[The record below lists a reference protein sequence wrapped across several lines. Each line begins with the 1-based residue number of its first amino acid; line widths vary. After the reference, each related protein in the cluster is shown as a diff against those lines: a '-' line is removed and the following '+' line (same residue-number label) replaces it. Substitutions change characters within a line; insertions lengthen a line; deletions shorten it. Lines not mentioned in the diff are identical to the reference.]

1 MPVTRD
7 DAQDLQRPT
16 LSELEQ
22 VSAALARFRTD
33 DLRNAVRRYVRTEK
47 AHGMPPETVLA
58 RLKVLVGGIP
68 PSRFG
73 SDYTLEIQRAL
84 VSAVVAW
91 CISAYYDEP

>member
-22 VSAALARFRTD
+22 VSAALARFSRD
-33 DLRNAVRRYVRTEK
+33 ELRNAVRHYARTEK
-47 AHGMPPETVLA
+47 ARGAPPETVLA
-58 RLKVLVGGIP
+58 RLKVLVNGIP
-68 PSRFG
+68 PSRWG
-73 SDYTLEIQRAL
+73 SDYNLEIQRAL
-84 VSAVVAW
+84 VSAVVTW